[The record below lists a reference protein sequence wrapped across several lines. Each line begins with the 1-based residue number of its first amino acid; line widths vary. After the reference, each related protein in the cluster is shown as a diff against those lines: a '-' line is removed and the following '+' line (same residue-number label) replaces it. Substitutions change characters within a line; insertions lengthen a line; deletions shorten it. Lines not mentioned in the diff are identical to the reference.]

1 MYFPKDKAL
10 KQMLTWVALNR
21 GLVMLGSNGTN
32 YDIEIRSFLS
42 VYPRNERYFWLVLD
56 GNRATHL
63 WEIPKDKPIYDT
75 IVTSRIDIKDLKYL
89 TDSPRGDISRV
100 NDFHSMYQISDVSPL
115 EIDHRVVILKGT
127 FFVVEVWALH
137 LSSALILTLFQP
149 K

>member
-56 GNRATHL
+56 GNRSTHL
-63 WEIPKDKPIYDT
+63 WEISKDKLIYDT
-75 IVTSRIDIKDLKYL
+75 IVASRIDIKDLRYL